1 LFLAKFH
8 FAHSCL
14 ALDFSVEKSFRRSIF
29 SPVPARIQLLAASV
43 LSVFASFAPALAA
56 QVDPNTPRGRFV
68 ELHSCELFAGSCIVS
83 AEANVTGNYVL
94 RAWQFDHGA
103 IAGVPLQ
110 GLSVALL
117 ESGEQNLAVPENAAT
132 SAVVY
137 LPPSLTPAQR
147 AALLAW
153 AGQNTRAKLT
163 GTRVIPLQMAF
174 SGDRVTFSAGHDI
187 AFDADRPPPCDNLA
201 SCGEM
206 LWYQPRVA
214 ATSFVVDQLDRS
226 RIVEPLLTLTWMD
239 HGRRTL
245 FAGRFGDPEPS
256 VPAICGA
263 PQTASL

>member
-1 LFLAKFH
+1 MSARTRLLSAAALFLVA
-8 FAHSCL
+8 
-14 ALDFSVEKSFRRSIF
+14 AL
-29 SPVPARIQLLAASV
+29 
-43 LSVFASFAPALAA
+43 APALAA
-56 QVDPNTPRGRFV
+56 HIDPNTPRGRFL
-68 ELHSCELFAGSCIVS
+68 ELHSCELFAGSCVVS
-83 AEANVTGNYVL
+83 SEANVAGNYVL

-117 ESGEQNLAVPENAAT
+117 ESGDQNLAVPENAAS

-137 LPPSLTPAQR
+137 LPPSLTPPQR

-153 AGQNTRAKLT
+153 AAQNTRAKLAGART
-163 GTRVIPLQMAF
+163 VPLQIAF
-174 SGDRVTFSAGHDI
+174 AGDRVSFSAGRDI
-187 AFDADRPPPCDNLA
+187 VFDAAAPPPCTTLA

-206 LWYQPRVA
+206 LWYQPRGA

-245 FAGRFGDPEPS
+245 FAGRFGDPDPV

>member
-1 LFLAKFH
+1 M
-8 FAHSCL
+8 
-14 ALDFSVEKSFRRSIF
+14 EKPAGRRILGA
-29 SPVPARIQLLAASV
+29 VPARTRLLSASALFLLAT
-43 LSVFASFAPALAA
+43 LAPALAA
-56 QVDPNTPRGRFV
+56 HVDPNTPRGRFV
-68 ELHSCELFAGSCIVS
+68 ELHSCELYAGSCVVS

-103 IAGVPLQ
+103 IAGVALQ

-117 ESGEQNLAVPENAAT
+117 ESGEQNLAVPENAAQ

-153 AGQNTRAKLT
+153 AGQNTRARLA
-163 GTRVIPLQMAF
+163 GTRVMPLQIAY
-174 SGDRVTFSAGHDI
+174 SGDRINFSAGRDI
-187 AFDADRPPPCDNLA
+187 AFDAGAPAPCATLA

-206 LWYQPRVA
+206 LWYEPRGA
-214 ATSFVVDQLDRS
+214 ATSFVVDQLGRS

-245 FAGRFGDPEPS
+245 FSGRFGDPEP
-256 VPAICGA
+256 VIPPICGEA
-263 PQTASL
+263 RTASL

>member
-1 LFLAKFH
+1 MTGL
-8 FAHSCL
+8 
-14 ALDFSVEKSFRRSIF
+14 IF
-29 SPVPARIQLLAASV
+29 SGKTIGTAYFGAVSARTCLLAASA
-43 LSVFASFAPALAA
+43 LFVFVALPPALAA
-56 QVDPNTPRGRFV
+56 HTDPNAPRGRFV

-94 RAWQFDHGA
+94 RVWQFDHGA
-103 IAGVPLQ
+103 IAGIPLQ

-117 ESGEQNLAVPENAAT
+117 ESGDQNLAVTGNDAT

-137 LPPSLTPAQR
+137 LPPALTPAQR
-147 AALLAW
+147 TALLTW
-153 AGQNTRAKLT
+153 AGQNTHAKLT
-163 GTRVIPLQMAF
+163 GTRVIPLQIAF
-174 SGDRVTFSAGHDI
+174 AGDRVAFSAGCDI
-187 AFDADRPPPCDNLA
+187 AFDADAPPPCSTLA

-214 ATSFVVDQLDRS
+214 ATSFVVDQLDHS

-245 FAGRFGDPEPS
+245 FAGRFGDPEPTI
-256 VPAICGA
+256 PAICGA